1 MRLPI
6 RVRRVLSRPLDSIP
20 VRVRAGPNEGCRW
33 SLPVSGRGF
42 ASGRFE
48 VAKFEALAAIVS
60 TGDVVWDVGA
70 HYGYATLMTTR
81 IVGPEGS
88 VWSFEP
94 SPLNRSY
101 LTRHVAWNCSGRANV
116 LPYAL
121 AERDGTEAFGGSDSS
136 MALGLGRGD
145 EEVEV
150 RSISG
155 MLDAGVPPPTVMKVD
170 AEGSESRIVE
180 SLVRSEVRPV
190 LMCAIHDQ
198 SQLELCTEALH
209 QADYE
214 VLPSGPIQKFLN
226 DDSAWR
232 GDPDIVALPRNDSRL
247 RDRVSRTDLF
257 RDVSAL

>member
-1 MRLPI
+1 M
-6 RVRRVLSRPLDSIP
+6 
-20 VRVRAGPNEGCRW
+20 
-33 SLPVSGRGF
+33 
-42 ASGRFE
+42 
-48 VAKFEALAAIVS
+48 AKFEALAVIVS

-94 SPLNRSY
+94 SRLNRSY
-101 LTRHVAWNCSGRANV
+101 LKRHVAWNCSGRANV

-180 SLVRSEVRPV
+180 SLVRSEV
-190 LMCAIHDQ
+190 
-198 SQLELCTEALH
+198 
-209 QADYE
+209 
-214 VLPSGPIQKFLN
+214 
-226 DDSAWR
+226 
-232 GDPDIVALPRNDSRL
+232 
-247 RDRVSRTDLF
+247 
-257 RDVSAL
+257 

>member
-6 RVRRVLSRPLDSIP
+6 RVRRALSRPLDSIP
-20 VRVRAGPNEGCRW
+20 VRVRAGPNKGCRW

-48 VAKFEALAAIVS
+48 LAKFEALAAIVS
-60 TGDVVWDVGA
+60 LGDVVWDVGA
-70 HYGYATLMTTR
+70 HYGYATLLTAR
-81 IVGPEGS
+81 LAGPEGS

-94 SPLNRSY
+94 SRLNRSY

-121 AERDGTEAFGGSDSS
+121 AERDGKEAFGGSGSS

-180 SLVRSEVRPV
+180 SLVRTQVRPV
-190 LMCAIHDQ
+190 VMCAIHDEK
-198 SQLELCTEALH
+198 QLELCMEALH

-214 VLPSGPIQKFLN
+214 VLPSGPIRKFLN
-226 DDSAWR
+226 DDSVWG
-232 GDPDIVALPRNDSRL
+232 GDPDIVALPQNNPRL
-247 RDRVSRTDLF
+247 RDRLSRTDLF
-257 RDVSAL
+257 RDESAF